1 MFGSGD
7 VVELRVAKAGRH
19 RTISGYFNDPAALV
33 EAIREM
39 DGKGPGVYVT
49 LNPVKPDLLARS
61 SNRVKA
67 FAETTT
73 GDADILKRCWMLV
86 DCDPVRPAGISSS
99 RQELQAALDVA
110 EKVREHL
117 RGCRWPEPVFCLSGN
132 GFHLLYRLPDLANT
146 DASTSLISR
155 CLKALSARFSTAA
168 VHIDETVFNAARI
181 SKAYGTFARK
191 GDHTPDRPY
200 RLSRMLE
207 VPDPVVP
214 VSIDMLEQLAA
225 EAPEA
230 NRATA
235 TQAAM
240 KMFEFDVEAWMAKVG
255 VVVEKGPAAY
265 RGGRRWTLAACPF
278 DSSHGGGS
286 AAI

>member
-1 MFGSGD
+1 MTGATVIGVDPPVSAGPVPGSEIPVEQTAESRREALLAEALELATRAVAVMFGSGD
-7 VVELRVAKAGRH
+7 VVELRVPKAGRH

-49 LNPVKPDLLARS
+49 LNPVKPDLLARA

-117 RGCRWPEPVFCLSGN
+117 RGCKWPEPVFCLSGN
-132 GFHLLYRLPDLANT
+132 GLHLLYRLPDLANT
-146 DASTSLISR
+146 DASTSLISGVSKLCRPDSPAPPSTSTRPSSTPPAFRKPTARSRGKATTLPIVRTGFPACSR
-155 CLKALSARFSTAA
+155 CPIRLCRFLSTCWNNWRPRLRRLTALQ
-168 VHIDETVFNAARI
+168 
-181 SKAYGTFARK
+181 
-191 GDHTPDRPY
+191 RP
-200 RLSRMLE
+200 R
-207 VPDPVVP
+207 PP
-214 VSIDMLEQLAA
+214 
-225 EAPEA
+225 
-230 NRATA
+230 
-235 TQAAM
+235 
-240 KMFEFDVEAWMAKVG
+240 
-255 VVVEKGPAAY
+255 
-265 RGGRRWTLAACPF
+265 
-278 DSSHGGGS
+278 
-286 AAI
+286 